1 MSPRISKI
9 LTFVVGVI
17 CFYLSAFLLIPLLF
31 VLSLTSSFNI
41 TKSNIIT
48 EVYAQDKLEEK
59 YKKELRKLQK
69 EIEMLKLKIL
79 ETKKSLKMFEDMIL
93 HGTLTGTKI
102 TIYYKNNLEDAEV
115 REISVVLDGFEV
127 SRIRD
132 EEKIEQARK
141 KEIVIYD
148 EAEAIPGKHVVD
160 IIFEIKT
167 KKIFRKTL
175 RYEFDVERGVAT
187 VIRVKTQKAK
197 GSKEELLPK
206 DIDITVMME
215 KVKLIAR

>member
-1 MSPRISKI
+1 MSQRVSKI
-9 LTFVVGVI
+9 LIFVGGAL
-17 CFYLSAFLLIPLLF
+17 FYLSAVFLTAF
-31 VLSLTSSFNI
+31 FLSLSSSEI
-41 TKSNIIT
+41 ISMKS
-48 EVYAQDKLEEK
+48 YAQDKLEEK
-59 YKKELRKLQK
+59 YKKELKKLQK

-127 SRIRD
+127 SRIRN
-132 EEKIEQARK
+132 EEKIDQARK

-167 KKIFRKTL
+167 EKIFRKTL

-187 VIRVKTQKAK
+187 VLRVKTQKAK
-197 GSKEELLPK
+197 GSKEEILPK

>member
-9 LTFVVGVI
+9 LIFVVGI
-17 CFYLSAFLLIPLLF
+17 ASFYAYDFLFIPLLF
-31 VLSLTSSFNI
+31 ISSQNSSDI
-41 TKSNIIT
+41 TKSDVIS

-160 IIFEIKT
+160 IIFEIKA

-197 GSKEELLPK
+197 GSKEEILPK